1 MKRLAAWIA
10 LGLGLL
16 LAAVGTASAGG
27 FSVAEQSALAGGTA
41 GASTARDD
49 DAGAAWYNPAALA
62 DGGGLRFGLGM
73 LAAMPSIHAQAMDG
87 TWQTDADS
95 GVSTPPQLGASY
107 AAGNLAVGFFA
118 GVPFGGGVAW
128 PEDWAG
134 RHEIISSQI
143 EVFRVA
149 PFASWRL
156 GNLRV
161 SAGIHADFG
170 RMRIRRSLDFV
181 DTDGDV
187 RIDMDGR
194 SYGFDLAAWYRA
206 TPELSLGA
214 SYKSRD
220 TLDLQ
225 GGADFTAP
233 DAFSMKTA
241 DQNVSTTLHLPD
253 RISVGARWARGKLAL
268 LGDIDV
274 TTWSVYDKLVIDFAN
289 AETPDPVQTTAWQT
303 TVGVRAGA
311 EYALRPATTLRAGAF
326 VDPSPA
332 PSDNLAPSSPDSTRF
347 GGTVGVSHRFRRDL
361 TLDAFYELMMLRGR
375 SSDSM
380 NDLAA
385 RYSGHA
391 QMLGL
396 GLRLHR

>member
-1 MKRLAAWIA
+1 MKRLATSIALA
-10 LGLGLL
+10 LGLT

-27 FSVAEQSALAGGTA
+27 FSVAEQSAVAGGTA
-41 GASTARDD
+41 GASTARAD

-62 DGGGLRFGLGM
+62 DGGGVRLGFGM
-73 LAAMPSIHAQAMDG
+73 LAAMPTIHAEAMDG
-87 TWQTDADS
+87 AWQTDASS
-95 GVSTPPQLGASY
+95 GISMPPQLGASY
-107 AAGNLAVGFFA
+107 AAGKLAVGVFV

-143 EVFRVA
+143 EVFRLA
-149 PFASWRL
+149 PFVAWRFDR
-156 GNLRV
+156 LRV
-161 SAGIHADFG
+161 SAGVHADFG

-194 SYGFDLAAWYRA
+194 SFGFDLAAYYRA
-206 TPELSLGA
+206 SPELSLGA
-214 SYKSRD
+214 AYKSRD
-220 TLDLQ
+220 TLELE

-241 DQNVSTTLHLPD
+241 DQSVGTRLHLPD
-253 RISVGARWARGKLAL
+253 RISLGGRWARGKLAV
-268 LGDIDV
+268 LGDVDV

-311 EYALRPATTLRAGAF
+311 EYAVRPATTVRAGAF

-332 PSDNLAPSSPDSTRF
+332 PSDNLAPSSPDSTRL

-361 TLDAFYELMMLRGR
+361 TVDAFYELMMLTGR
-375 SSDSM
+375 TSDSM

-391 QMLGL
+391 QLLGV